1 MGSINEGGGFMQK
14 LLSVDFYRKLPDDVA
29 HATKTGAILSW
40 AAAFLM
46 GLLFLT
52 ELSSYLSGVV
62 TTSFDID
69 TNSAQ
74 DIEIFL
80 KITTPHVACQ
90 FLSIDA
96 SNVLGTRR
104 TNISKSIQKCAF
116 PPPTSQTTS
125 SQVTLPAGTASP
137 ATPSLFSETQWATTL
152 EILKSRTL
160 MCLLLAWTTV
170 FKWWVYSDVDDN
182 HAVFFALG
190 MFSARLFSSNVC
202 TSRVVPTSTASSQV
216 LISC

>member
-1 MGSINEGGGFMQK
+1 MGSLSEGGGFMQK

-29 HATKTGAILSW
+29 QATKTGAILSW

-104 TNISKSIQKCAF
+104 TNISKTIQKYPHAPAPH
-116 PPPTSQTTS
+116 PPS
-125 SQVTLPAGTASP
+125 SLTPAACTASP
-137 ATPSLFSETQWATTL
+137 ATPSLFSEMLSATMLATL
-152 EILKSRTL
+152 KWFTRTW
-160 MCLLLAWTTV
+160 LLPAQTTA
-170 FKWWVYSDVDDN
+170 FNWC
-182 HAVFFALG
+182 
-190 MFSARLFSSNVC
+190 RL
-202 TSRVVPTSTASSQV
+202 
-216 LISC
+216 

>member
-1 MGSINEGGGFMQK
+1 MGSLGGESGGFIQK

-29 HATKTGAILSW
+29 QATKTGAILSW

-69 TNSAQ
+69 SNSAQ

-104 TNISKSIQKCAF
+104 TNISKSLQKHA
-116 PPPTSQTTS
+116 PPASLICIYWKC
-125 SQVTLPAGTASP
+125 VILFACTASP
-137 ATPSLFSETQWATTL
+137 ATPSPCLATLSATMQET
-152 EILKSRTL
+152 SRWRML
-160 MCLLLAWTTV
+160 MCPPPGQT
-170 FKWWVYSDVDDN
+170 
-182 HAVFFALG
+182 
-190 MFSARLFSSNVC
+190 
-202 TSRVVPTSTASSQV
+202 TASKWCAARYCVAASVV
-216 LISC
+216 LCNRRL

>member
-1 MGSINEGGGFMQK
+1 MGSLGGESGGFMQK

-29 HATKTGAILSW
+29 QATKTGAILSW
-40 AAAFLM
+40 AAAFIM

-69 TNSAQ
+69 SNSAQ

-80 KITTPHVACQ
+80 KVTTPHVACQ

-104 TNISKSIQKCAF
+104 TNISKSLQKHAPA
-116 PPPTSQTTS
+116 PP
-125 SQVTLPAGTASP
+125 AS
-137 ATPSLFSETQWATTL
+137 
-152 EILKSRTL
+152 
-160 MCLLLAWTTV
+160 
-170 FKWWVYSDVDDN
+170 
-182 HAVFFALG
+182 
-190 MFSARLFSSNVC
+190 
-202 TSRVVPTSTASSQV
+202 
-216 LISC
+216 LI

>member
-1 MGSINEGGGFMQK
+1 MGSLSEGGGFMQK
-14 LLSVDFYRKLPDDVA
+14 LLSVDFYRKMPDDIA

-104 TNISKSIQKCAF
+104 TNISKSIQK
-116 PPPTSQTTS
+116 
-125 SQVTLPAGTASP
+125 
-137 ATPSLFSETQWATTL
+137 
-152 EILKSRTL
+152 
-160 MCLLLAWTTV
+160 
-170 FKWWVYSDVDDN
+170 
-182 HAVFFALG
+182 
-190 MFSARLFSSNVC
+190 
-202 TSRVVPTSTASSQV
+202 
-216 LISC
+216 

>member
-1 MGSINEGGGFMQK
+1 MQK

-29 HATKTGAILSW
+29 QATKTGAILSW

-69 TNSAQ
+69 TNAAQ

-104 TNISKSIQKCAF
+104 TNISKSIQKCDETF
-116 PPPTSQTTS
+116 SLLHSQI
-125 SQVTLPAGTASP
+125 VTPCAGTASR
-137 ATPSLFSETQWATTL
+137 ATRSPSSATKWATTP
-152 EILKSRTL
+152 ETARSCTL
-160 MCLLLAWTTV
+160 MCPRRAPTTA
-170 FKWWVYSDVDDN
+170 YSW
-182 HAVFFALG
+182 
-190 MFSARLFSSNVC
+190 
-202 TSRVVPTSTASSQV
+202 
-216 LISC
+216 

>member
-1 MGSINEGGGFMQK
+1 MGSLSEGGGFMQK

-104 TNISKSIQKCAF
+104 TNISKTIQKYSRAC
-116 PPPTSQTTS
+116 PSRPPTLT
-125 SQVTLPAGTASP
+125 PDACTASP
-137 ATPSLFSETQWATTL
+137 VTRSLFSETQWATTRAA
-152 EILKSRTL
+152 LKWRTRTW
-160 MCLLLAWTTV
+160 LLPARTTACN
-170 FKWWVYSDVDDN
+170 WC
-182 HAVFFALG
+182 
-190 MFSARLFSSNVC
+190 RL
-202 TSRVVPTSTASSQV
+202 
-216 LISC
+216 

>member
-1 MGSINEGGGFMQK
+1 MGSLGGESGGFIQK

-29 HATKTGAILSW
+29 QATKTGAILSW

-69 TNSAQ
+69 SNSAQ

-96 SNVLGTRR
+96 TNVLGTRR
-104 TNISKSIQKCAF
+104 TNISKSLQKHD
-116 PPPTSQTTS
+116 PP
-125 SQVTLPAGTASP
+125 AS
-137 ATPSLFSETQWATTL
+137 
-152 EILKSRTL
+152 
-160 MCLLLAWTTV
+160 
-170 FKWWVYSDVDDN
+170 
-182 HAVFFALG
+182 
-190 MFSARLFSSNVC
+190 
-202 TSRVVPTSTASSQV
+202 
-216 LISC
+216 LICIYT